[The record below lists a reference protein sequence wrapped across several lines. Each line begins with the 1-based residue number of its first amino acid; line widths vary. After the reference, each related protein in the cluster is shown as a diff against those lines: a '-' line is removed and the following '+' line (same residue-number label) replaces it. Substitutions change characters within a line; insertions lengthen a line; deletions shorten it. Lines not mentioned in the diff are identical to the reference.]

1 MIRMWR
7 RGIRGANDGLKR
19 ACRTRCRPSD
29 ISLDGRR
36 RGTCTEKR
44 RYLSVVLAKFVA
56 ALGAVVE
63 YSGALIGTAQLKR
76 MIVHFLIATS
86 RTLFL
91 DSRLLHFHVAIVA
104 GMTHE
109 LTLLAQDG
117 WKRSGM

>member
-7 RGIRGANDGLKR
+7 RGIRGANDGLKHAR
-19 ACRTRCRPSD
+19 RTRCRPSD

-63 YSGALIGTAQLKR
+63 YSCALIGTAQLER

-91 DSRLLHFHVAIVA
+91 NGRLLHFYVAILA

-109 LTLLAQDG
+109 LALLTQDG